1 LLRDRGIA
9 AGYYHAG
16 IGDRVARAA
25 AQDSFM
31 SGQVRVMVATV
42 AFGMGIDKAD
52 IRFIIHLQ
60 LPASLEA
67 YYQEAGRAG
76 RDGLP
81 ARCVLIHSQAD
92 RATLTRRARGNALT
106 VEFLRAVYGAVKR
119 RLGEGS
125 LGRVALGDLTR
136 DVRAEDTAVRVAL
149 CTLEEAGLLRRHQ
162 DVPRTA
168 VVRLH
173 DGQPGVGE
181 EEGGAEWSAFVSAAR
196 LRPGQAL
203 ALDAVA
209 TARAAGLDPSGI
221 EERLLG
227 WADAGR
233 LDYRPAG
240 RELLVELLPPP
251 ADAGARVEA
260 LLDRYAT
267 IQVQR
272 VDEIAA
278 YARTRRCRHGHISAY
293 LSGRGREGCESC
305 DNCQPD
311 ASPAGRSIAA
321 LDLPEEREQ
330 LQTIL
335 RCVATAPWSWGEY
348 SLKSIL
354 RGGSRAPRKGRQ
366 SPQWG
371 GLAFRSEAAI
381 GEMLD
386 RLVAAGLLRRRQL
399 DHGGIVLD
407 LTPAG
412 RAATQ
417 DAARLEPLVKAAA
430 EPRAL
435 PKRAGVEDEETGA
448 VDEALFERLR
458 AWRTETAKAAGVPPY
473 VVAHDTVLRR
483 IAAQRP
489 RDEAELAGVKG
500 MGPKKLEQYGAAILA
515 VVHSS

>member
-1 LLRDRGIA
+1 
-9 AGYYHAG
+9 
-16 IGDRVARAA
+16 
-25 AQDSFM
+25 
-31 SGQVRVMVATV
+31 
-42 AFGMGIDKAD
+42 
-52 IRFIIHLQ
+52 
-60 LPASLEA
+60 
-67 YYQEAGRAG
+67 
-76 RDGLP
+76 
-81 ARCVLIHSQAD
+81 
-92 RATLTRRARGNALT
+92 

-119 RLGEGS
+119 RLGEGAP
-125 LGRVALGDLTR
+125 GRVALGDLMR
-136 DVRAEDTAVRVAL
+136 DVRAEDTPVRVAL

-168 VVRLH
+168 VVRLR
-173 DGQPGVGE
+173 DGRPGAGRE
-181 EEGGAEWSAFVSAAR
+181 ESAAEWSAFVSAAR

-209 TARAAGLDPSGI
+209 AAQAAGLDPSGI
-221 EERLLG
+221 EGQLLA
-227 WADAGR
+227 WADAGW
-233 LDYRPAG
+233 LEYHPAG

-251 ADAGARVEA
+251 ADAGTRVEA

-293 LSGRGREGCESC
+293 LSGRAMEGCESC
-305 DNCQPD
+305 DNCQPE
-311 ASPAGRSIAA
+311 ASPVSQTFAA
-321 LDLPEEREQ
+321 LDLPGEREQ

-354 RGGSRAPRKGRQ
+354 RGGSRAPQKGRE

-412 RAATQ
+412 RAALQ
-417 DAARLEPLVKAAA
+417 DLDRLEPLVRAAP
-430 EPRAL
+430 EPRTA
-435 PKRAGVEDEETGA
+435 PEKEATEEEETGP
-448 VDEALFERLR
+448 VDEALLERLR
-458 AWRTETAKAAGVPPY
+458 AWRTETARAAGVPPY
-473 VVAHDTVLRR
+473 VVAHDAVLRR

-489 RDEAELAGVKG
+489 RDEAELATVKG
-500 MGPKKLEQYGAAILA
+500 MGPKKLEQYGAAILG
-515 VVHSS
+515 VVRGK